1 MSQVSAAVSRARWPI
16 VLMALTYLLA
26 VLTGIG
32 MVSAQNKFAL
42 GYRDKLVSD
51 AAAHSRV
58 LNWHYSGHHLQAAL
72 LDFAGNLGLGAIPN
86 TIAGL
91 SVVLPF
97 PMAVFRGWVGGVV
110 SVDERHHSRLAEL
123 REAIYYLVVIVLQ
136 LIPYSLAGGAGVRL
150 GLRFYST
157 WGHRDV
163 ARWWVLP
170 RDATLDVL
178 WIYSVVVPLF
188 LLASLVEF
196 LAV

>member
-1 MSQVSAAVSRARWPI
+1 MSQVSEAVSRARNPI
-16 VLMALTYLLA
+16 VLMGVTYLLA

-32 MVSAQNKFAL
+32 MVSVRNKFAL
-42 GYRDKLVSD
+42 GYRDKLVSG
-51 AAAHSRV
+51 AVAHSRV
-58 LNWHYSGHHLQAAL
+58 LNSQYSGHYLQAAL
-72 LDFAGNLGLGAIPN
+72 LDFAGNLGLGAVPN

-97 PMAVFRGWVGGVV
+97 PMAAFRGWVGGVV
-110 SVDERHHSRLAEL
+110 SVDERHHSRLADR
-123 REAIYYLVVIVLQ
+123 REVIYYLVVIVLQ

-157 WGHRDV
+157 WGHREV
-163 ARWWVLP
+163 ARWWILP
-170 RDATLDVL
+170 RDGTVDVL

-196 LAV
+196 LAA